1 MRVHDEGAVKVLYR
15 DEHFTVVEKPSGLA
29 TTSPDGADCLA
40 RRVEKLE
47 RSSEVVHASSRLDAE
62 VSGLVTFARTRVAIE
77 ALSRA
82 RAEKKYERLY
92 FALTTTQLEPP
103 EGDWDASIAID
114 PRDRRKRIATAVG
127 SKEAKQASTHYR
139 TAHVAGRFG
148 LLHLFPGTGR
158 THQLRVHAAHAGA
171 PLFGDVHYGG
181 ERRVSLDDGRVVSA
195 KRVML
200 HCAKVSLPPM
210 LGGAAR
216 VFVCPVPEDLA
227 TLWCDVGG
235 SIESVRVPG

>member
-1 MRVHDEGAVKVLYR
+1 MLYR
-15 DEHFTVVEKPSGLA
+15 DEHFTVVEKPSGLP

-47 RSSEVVHASSRLDAE
+47 RASEVVHASSRLDAE

-77 ALSRA
+77 ALLRA

-92 FALTTTQLEPP
+92 LALTTTPLEPA

-114 PRDRRKRIATAVG
+114 PRDRRKRVATEVV
-127 SKEAKQASTHYR
+127 SKESKPASTHYR
-139 TAHVAGRFG
+139 TAHSVGRFT

-181 ERRVSLDDGRVVSA
+181 ERRVSLENGRVVTA

-210 LGGAAR
+210 LDAAAR
-216 VFVCPVPEDLA
+216 VFVCPVPVDLA

-235 SIESVRVPG
+235 SIESVRVTG